1 MQLNNGERMQGFVDG
16 NYCLQVAHDMLNIFK
31 EAEVEND
38 GFNSLEML
46 MIKSLFDDIF
56 ENTVKD
62 SYKTG
67 REEVENNL
75 SQMIDD
81 DFLNLF

>member
-1 MQLNNGERMQGFVDG
+1 MQFNDEERMQGFVDG
-16 NYCLQVAHDMLNIFK
+16 NYCLQVAHDMVNRFK
-31 EAEVEND
+31 EAEVENE

-56 ENTVKD
+56 ENTVKK
-62 SYKTG
+62 SYERG

-75 SQMIDD
+75 SHQIDED
-81 DFLNLF
+81 ILNLF